1 MPLGLDEYS
10 SFKPLNKTTDMGKLP
25 LAISSLK
32 SEENNIIVGEIVLS
46 NPSMVNDSSLY
57 IPYYR
62 GNIRIWADEKLI
74 HKSENNT
81 AHFPSGSHYG
91 VKKLDSKHSTHNDEN
106 HNHAQIHS
114 KHMEMNRALYDQ
126 EIDKFNGSFESHD
139 HSNLS
144 IRSAIIPLT
153 NIFDNK
159 DKVVI
164 KFLLESQK
172 NNNY

>member
-1 MPLGLDEYS
+1 VDMPLGLDEYS

-46 NPSMVNDSSLY
+46 NPSMVNNSSLY

-81 AHFPSGSHYG
+81 AIFPS
-91 VKKLDSKHSTHNDEN
+91 
-106 HNHAQIHS
+106 
-114 KHMEMNRALYDQ
+114 
-126 EIDKFNGSFESHD
+126 
-139 HSNLS
+139 
-144 IRSAIIPLT
+144 
-153 NIFDNK
+153 
-159 DKVVI
+159 
-164 KFLLESQK
+164 
-172 NNNY
+172 